1 MNHRSRKRI
10 VTLCNDIRRPID
22 RIEQIA
28 RQDKPDGIVR
38 LFIVDRNADRILTE
52 QSIQEK
58 MSTCTGDHK
67 WLDLSKNKYLT
78 LEHHMAAKRLGF
90 DDFFAATIQ
99 SIFV

>member
-1 MNHRSRKRI
+1 MQRIYLDGKERIQDCIPTEWAKPCKKMNHRSRKRI

-22 RIEQIA
+22 GIEQIA

-38 LFIVDRNADRILTE
+38 LFIIDRNADRILTE

-67 WLDLSKNKYLT
+67 WLDSSKNY
-78 LEHHMAAKRLGF
+78 
-90 DDFFAATIQ
+90 
-99 SIFV
+99 